1 MQRLR
6 DDSGVALVT
15 ALFSTIVMLALG
27 LALLSIVDTQTS
39 ESASER
45 TRDRGFNLSESVLNS
60 QAFVLGRNWPDAVP
74 GRQPGMLG
82 RGIRLRRHA
91 RHDRAHR
98 SGCLSATANAQPT
111 AAAGSPLA
119 ATTRIR
125 PNLNASYTDG
135 AYANATWQVNVCDD
149 VDPDGAGPTG
159 RHHLGPLHAALQ
171 GRTGTP
177 TEQPRLGP
185 RAVDGR
191 HEDPRP
197 RRPRAGHERRR
208 GRTRSTASSP
218 ATSATISDRPR
229 PRSRTWR

>member
-74 GRQPGMLG
+74 AGNPACSAAAAGFADTVGPTGLTAAG
-82 RGIRLRRHA
+82 A
-91 RHDRAHR
+91 V
-98 SGCLSATANAQPT
+98 SATANAVPT
-111 AAAGSPLA
+111 AVAGSPLG

-135 AYANATWQVNVCDD
+135 AYANATWQANVCDD
-149 VDPDGAGPTG
+149 VDGVTTWNPSTLLSKPNWDANANNRVWVRAQSTVGTKTRVLVGLVQVTNVGAVNPKYG
-159 RHHLGPLHAALQ
+159 L
-171 GRTGTP
+171 
-177 TEQPRLGP
+177 
-185 RAVDGR
+185 V
-191 HEDPRP
+191 
-197 RRPRAGHERRR
+197 AGN
-208 GRTRSTASSP
+208 
-218 ATSATISDRPR
+218 ISNDL
-229 PRSRTWR
+229 